1 MSVWLRTDNR
11 GKSTD
16 QIVCEIDDHRPLIEE
31 LQPWISH
38 KFTEHL
44 KMLLY
49 SCGKWRG
56 ELLIRILGRGE
67 SFKKPTKL
75 VLLILST
82 SSERLNVAA
91 RLLGA
96 VSAAPATTRLCGGG
110 GAISQ
115 VIDRSRCCYTSSWG
129 RVCRTRWNLGC
140 GVVVATSQGGRPRRS
155 LATARPHG
163 WWWWVESG
171 TLPQVICGQV
181 AQVTHISHSNIFQI
195 FTGNNLFSQI
205 CTKITNSVWK

>member
-1 MSVWLRTDNR
+1 MTRRTSNQNTR
-11 GKSTD
+11 SGG
-16 QIVCEIDDHRPLIEE
+16 IV
-31 LQPWISH
+31 Q
-38 KFTEHL
+38 
-44 KMLLY
+44 
-49 SCGKWRG
+49 
-56 ELLIRILGRGE
+56 
-67 SFKKPTKL
+67 KPTKL

-205 CTKITNSVWK
+205 CTKITNSV

>member
-16 QIVCEIDDHRPLIEE
+16 QIICEIDDHRLLIEE

-155 LATARPHG
+155 QAAWLVVVGRKWHIA
-163 WWWWVESG
+163 SG
-171 TLPQVICGQV
+171 DLRSGS
-181 AQVTHISHSNIFQI
+181 A
-195 FTGNNLFSQI
+195 GNSQL
-205 CTKITNSVWK
+205 T